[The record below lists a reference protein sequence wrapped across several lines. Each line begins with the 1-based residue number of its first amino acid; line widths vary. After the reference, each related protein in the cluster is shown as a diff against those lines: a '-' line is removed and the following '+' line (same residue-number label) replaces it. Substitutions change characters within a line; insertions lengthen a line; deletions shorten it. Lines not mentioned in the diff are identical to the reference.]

1 MIKCVECGKE
11 IKEGGPR
18 YVTPIGSF
26 CRDCW
31 DKKDQKYKGDML
43 KRTLYGPPFYGGG
56 SYHRSNVLN

>member
-1 MIKCVECGKE
+1 MIKCAECGKE

-43 KRTLYGPPFYGGG
+43 KRTLYGL
-56 SYHRSNVLN
+56 RSTVVGLILGLMF

>member
-31 DKKDQKYKGDML
+31 DKKDQKYKVDML
-43 KRTLYGPPFYGGG
+43 KRTLYGFRPMAVGLIIGLMF
-56 SYHRSNVLN
+56 

>member
-31 DKKDQKYKGDML
+31 GKKDQKYKGGML
-43 KRTLYGPPFYGGG
+43 KRTLYGL
-56 SYHRSNVLN
+56 RSTVVGLIIGLMF

>member
-1 MIKCVECGKE
+1 MIKCVECSKE

-43 KRTLYGPPFYGGG
+43 KRTLYGLHSTVVGLIIGLMF
-56 SYHRSNVLN
+56 

>member
-31 DKKDQKYKGDML
+31 DKKDQKFKDETL
-43 KRTLYGPPFYGGG
+43 KRTLYGL
-56 SYHRSNVLN
+56 RSTVVGLIIGLMF

>member
-43 KRTLYGPPFYGGG
+43 KRALYGL
-56 SYHRSNVLN
+56 RSTVVGLIAGLMF